1 MQLISPCMKQDFRCY
16 RVKWDGMSNVCAVAC
31 RSAEQFTGRPF
42 SGREM
47 QYVCSRREHKF
58 MIYGDKG
65 TYACLRA
72 GVLRPRENVRA
83 SVCGF
88 TGQRTF
94 MICETPVHGL

>member
-1 MQLISPCMKQDFRCY
+1 MEISETECRMCARS
-16 RVKWDGMSNVCAVAC
+16 RVEAW
-31 RSAEQFTGRPF
+31 QFTGRPF
-42 SGREM
+42 SGHEM

-65 TYACLRA
+65 TYASLRA
-72 GVLRPRENVRA
+72 GVLWPCENVRA

-94 MICETPVHGL
+94 MIRETPVHGL